1 MSQVEDLQRQL
12 QGMALLLQ
20 LQRMAWDSEDAL
32 ALGFKIVNETRSLVA
47 YRQATLWIKRPLSRI
62 AAVSGVAQLDAH
74 APYMVWLRQLAESLH
89 VPDYE
94 AGPGRVSAAS
104 VSEELAA
111 EWSSWCA
118 EYGLWLPFRDSVQKV
133 GYGGLLLFRQTP
145 WQDAEILLLSELVGT
160 YAQAW
165 MAFQPRQHFW
175 QKRMISAQQRRWLWA
190 LPLLL
195 LLPVRQT
202 VLAPA
207 EVIATNPTLIRS
219 ALEGVV
225 SEFHVQPN
233 QAVSEGQLLVSLE
246 NTDIENRL
254 DVARK
259 ALVVAETEY
268 RSTAQLAVLDN
279 KSKIDL
285 NVLKGKIDQQAA
297 EVAYMEEQLLRSQ
310 IRAPH
315 AGIAIFTD
323 AQDWLGKP
331 VVVGER
337 ILQIAN
343 PQRVELQMHL
353 PVADL
358 INFDQDADAKLFLNS
373 DPQHPLSGQL
383 YYVSYQAEMTED
395 NVQSYRLKAH
405 LQAEEQPPRI
415 GLKGTAK
422 IDGQRVTL
430 FYYVFRRPLAVVR
443 QWLGL

>member
-1 MSQVEDLQRQL
+1 MNQSEEVQRQL
-12 QGMALLLQ
+12 HGMALMLQ
-20 LQRMAWDSEDAL
+20 LQRMARNSEDAL
-32 ALGFKIVNETRSLVA
+32 ALGFQIVNETRSLVV
-47 YRQATLWIKRPLSRI
+47 YRQAALWVKQPLSRI
-62 AAVSGVAQLDAH
+62 ASVSGVAQLDAH
-74 APYMVWLRQLAESLH
+74 APYIVWLRKLAESLH
-89 VPDYE
+89 VPDADASPLRLSAE
-94 AGPGRVSAAS
+94 AVSA
-104 VSEELAA
+104 ELAA
-111 EWSSWCA
+111 EWSSWSA
-118 EYGLWLPFRDSVQKV
+118 EYGLWLPMRDSVQ
-133 GYGGLLLFRQTP
+133 GLCYGGLLLFRETA
-145 WQDAEILLLSELVGT
+145 WQDAEALLLAELVDA

-165 MAFQPRQHFW
+165 MAFQPRQALW
-175 QKRMISAQQRRWLWA
+175 QKPLIRPEQRRWLWA

-207 EVIATNPTLIRS
+207 EIIATDPTLVRAS
-219 ALEGVV
+219 LEGVV

-233 QAVSEGQLLVSLE
+233 QAVSEGQLLVSLD

-254 DVARK
+254 DIARK
-259 ALVVAETEY
+259 ALAVAETEY
-268 RSTAQLAVLDN
+268 RSTAQLAVLDS

-297 EVAYMEEQLLRSQ
+297 EVAYMEDQLLRSQ
-310 IRAPH
+310 IKAPH

-331 VVVGER
+331 VIVGER

-343 PQRVELQMHL
+343 PQRVELQMNL

-358 INFDQDADAKLFLNS
+358 INFDQDADTTLFLNS

-383 YYVSYQAEMTED
+383 YYASYQAEMTED

-422 IDGQRVTL
+422 IAGQRVSL
-430 FYYVFRRPLAVVR
+430 FYYVFRRPMAVVR